1 MAGPAAPP
9 PSKAAGGRAGG
20 SGGRIGAS
28 RCLLVSD
35 TGQRHNPLPSEA
47 LRIFAQTVFEKGVRM
62 DQVMRMISD
71 SPMQL
76 LDVDADHEP
85 SAADLAWARGLV
97 EDPCAVPSSPV
108 SSPVPS
114 AGDPG

>member
-1 MAGPAAPP
+1 VSPAWQYAAPE
-9 PSKAAGGRAGG
+9 KIAA
-20 SGGRIGAS
+20 SVERIGAS

-47 LRIFAQTVFEKGVRM
+47 LRIFAQTVFEKGVPM

-71 SPMQL
+71 NPMQL

-97 EDPCAVPSSPV
+97 EDPCTVPSSPMP
-108 SSPVPS
+108 SPVTPS
-114 AGDPG
+114 ASDPG